1 MCLVHHCHLGVGQS
15 ASHLCSLSCKQLTHH
30 DEWKVCREPGSGGG
44 MVWVRVRDREVK
56 RELCL
61 GLSVFQG
68 SLIEGCFNAVAGW
81 QVGIIIAICLRSR
94 HPNWLLMAAACVVF
108 PSALVDLTFIMGW
121 NIHSSLLLFSFGLHE
136 DVGFCIT
143 DEGTL
148 RFAGLRVF
156 LSHCK
161 DAQQM
166 LYAFPNSYL
175 LYILET

>member
-1 MCLVHHCHLGVGQS
+1 
-15 ASHLCSLSCKQLTHH
+15 
-30 DEWKVCREPGSGGG
+30 
-44 MVWVRVRDREVK
+44 
-56 RELCL
+56 
-61 GLSVFQG
+61 
-68 SLIEGCFNAVAGW
+68 
-81 QVGIIIAICLRSR
+81 
-94 HPNWLLMAAACVVF
+94 MAAACVVF

-175 LYILET
+175 LYILETLKIAFVLSFRSTDHRTGVSII